1 MKRLLQ
7 MLGICLAVLLL
18 NSCFDKSKYA
28 PEPYLRP
35 LEIIKLSDQDYMHV
49 SYLKDGKGGYIPCNG
64 YIRKEGDEVF
74 IFETPLDDSTSV
86 QLIDFIKN
94 DLNATIKAVMVS
106 HAHIDGAG
114 GVNAFNEAGIP
125 TYGSSK
131 TAALLARDT
140 IALSNTFQREDSL
153 KLGKTL
159 VKMDYLG
166 PAHTDDN
173 AIAYLEG
180 PEILLGGC
188 MIKSLEAKKGNLAD
202 ANLKEWAKTVA
213 TAKYLYPDVKQVI
226 PGHGRRGDSTLLTYT
241 IKMFQ
246 VEKPIIKELT
256 NTNEQE
262 TVQL

>member
-18 NSCFDKSKYA
+18 HSCFDKSKYA

-74 IFETPLDDSTSV
+74 IFDTPIDESTSV

-106 HAHIDGAG
+106 HAHIDAAG
-114 GVNAFNEAGIP
+114 GVKAFNEAGIP

-140 IALSNTFQREDSL
+140 ITLSNTFQLKDSL
-153 KLGKTL
+153 MLGKTL
-159 VKMDYLG
+159 IKMDYLG

-188 MIKSLEAKKGNLAD
+188 MIKSLEAGKGNLAD
-202 ANLKEWAKTVA
+202 ANLKEWAKTVT

-226 PGHGRRGDSTLLTYT
+226 PGHGMRGDSALLTYT

-256 NTNEQE
+256 NTNDQE